1 MNHLEELLYN
11 IKINNN
17 PYYVNQLVKNK
28 QIDKIIFDTCRR
40 YKIRRMIVE
49 RWIKEYTLKYYRY
62 SEIYTIERYCN
73 EIQKYI
79 GRKAI
84 DLDGERTT
92 RE

>member
-11 IKINNN
+11 IKIDNN

-28 QIDKIIFDTCRR
+28 QIYGIIFDTCRR
-40 YKIRRMIVE
+40 YKIRKIIVE
-49 RWIKEYTLKYYRY
+49 EWIKEYTLKYYKY

-73 EIQKYI
+73 EIRKYI

-84 DLDGERTT
+84 DFNGKRTT
-92 RE
+92 RK